1 MSETESPD
9 IKNTGGGVLL
19 FLFVLFAGMFALV
32 MSRRHSESYKV
43 PEFSVDGADL
53 NQFNYTKVNHTIS
66 YNLTLNVTLTNPNTI
81 IYFELSDVQVTA
93 RYQNNRFGP
102 VTLMNSSTTPFLQGP
117 KNTTIFQNVV
127 VQGHSKTL
135 LFDRQPM
142 NADQIYNIGV
152 EIAFREKFGR
162 MCGEVICN
170 LKLPLMSF
178 NRTSWDRYN
187 TTKCSKV

>member
-19 FLFVLFAGMFALV
+19 FLFLLFAAMFALV

-43 PEFSVDGADL
+43 PEFSIGGAYL
-53 NQFNYTKVNHTIS
+53 NQFNCTKVNHTIS
-66 YNLTLNVTLTNPNTI
+66 YNLTLNITLSNPNKI
-81 IYFELSDVQVTA
+81 IYFELSDIHVTA

-127 VQGHSKTL
+127 VQVRSKAL

-142 NADQIYNIGV
+142 NAGQIYNIGV
-152 EIAFREKFGR
+152 EIAFREKVGR

-170 LKLPLMSF
+170 LKLPLMSY
-178 NRTSWDRYN
+178 NGTSWNRYN
-187 TTKCSKV
+187 TTKCSEV